1 MREFFH
7 HNRFKHLS
15 WSLFSGVIGGGLTV
29 IATGVMVRSLGYEM
43 FGVISIWIM
52 LQGIIQVFDYGV
64 GAALNRELTNNQNSN
79 DSLIS
84 GAMRFYRYNGLLLGG
99 AVVLFLIQI
108 YGFVGAIP
116 YILMVVALVI
126 QFQTLC
132 CTAILSAV
140 MHYDEL
146 AKSQIVSNILR
157 FGGAIAVVSYTD
169 SLVWFFLYQILAAS
183 ISVFLF
189 NQYCSGHANF
199 TLRPKFFECIKSLS
213 TLVNQSLGMWVT
225 SIVSMCLIASD
236 RTLVGLT
243 GGINEVGKY
252 SAALT
257 AASVISLVT
266 LPFYRVYFTEYSS
279 VYFKDPDSLS
289 ALFCRSC
296 KQLVLIVTMIWL
308 VGFLGAELIFNIW
321 LGLYD
326 EQQIYAFKILLVGL
340 GLASV
345 TWLPGALC
353 QAAGK
358 PLIHVLAM
366 TISLVL
372 GVLVAV
378 PSIHIWGYPGAA
390 AVWLVHGLIGIV
402 LEPYVIKRFVFPI
415 SLFDWYRKVFILP
428 VVVIGAFFMLSF
440 IYEKI

>member
-1 MREFFH
+1 
-7 HNRFKHLS
+7 LS

-29 IATGVMVRSLGYEM
+29 IATGVMVRSLGYEI

-79 DSLIS
+79 DALIS
-84 GAMRFYRYNGLLLGG
+84 GAMRFYRYNGLLLGC

-108 YGFVGAIP
+108 YGFV
-116 YILMVVALVI
+116 
-126 QFQTLC
+126 
-132 CTAILSAV
+132 
-140 MHYDEL
+140 
-146 AKSQIVSNILR
+146 
-157 FGGAIAVVSYTD
+157 VSYTD
-169 SLVWFFLYQILAAS
+169 SLAWFFLYQILAAS
-183 ISVFLF
+183 ISGYLF
-189 NQYCSGHANF
+189 KQYCSRHANF
-199 TLRPKFFECIKSLS
+199 TLRPKIFECIKSLS

-243 GGINEVGKY
+243 CGINEVGKY

-289 ALFCRSC
+289 ALFCSSC

-321 LGLYD
+321 LGSYD

-390 AVWLVHGLIGIV
+390 AVWLVHGLIGLV

-415 SLFDWYRKVFILP
+415 SLFDWYRKVFVRSLC
-428 VVVIGAFFMLSF
+428 
-440 IYEKI
+440 